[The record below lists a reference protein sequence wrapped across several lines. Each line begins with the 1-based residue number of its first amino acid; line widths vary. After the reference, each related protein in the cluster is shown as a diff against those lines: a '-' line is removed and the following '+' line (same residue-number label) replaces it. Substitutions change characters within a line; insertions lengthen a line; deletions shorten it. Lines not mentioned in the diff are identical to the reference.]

1 MRAKSLLSLTTL
13 PFRNGYVFA
22 ICVMVVF
29 MQAGFHSG
37 RRDKSRLEDQLLLVT
52 PEIQDQLLAK
62 AKSPLDTLGVTRRRG
77 VVDEHPIP
85 KLMEQAEVRYRKKL
99 AGQSKSLKAA
109 VQQYKK
115 RYGRPPPKGFD
126 EWWAFARKNN
136 VRMVDEYDGL
146 MEDLEPFWGL
156 SGVELKR
163 RAAQASRLQWLNLY
177 FAEGVYPGGRAALDR
192 HRAGAEWEIRK
203 RQPAGRGCQRTC

>member
-1 MRAKSLLSLTTL
+1 
-13 PFRNGYVFA
+13 
-22 ICVMVVF
+22 
-29 MQAGFHSG
+29 
-37 RRDKSRLEDQLLLVT
+37 
-52 PEIQDQLLAK
+52 
-62 AKSPLDTLGVTRRRG
+62 
-77 VVDEHPIP
+77 
-85 KLMEQAEVRYRKKL
+85 
-99 AGQSKSLKAA
+99 LKAA